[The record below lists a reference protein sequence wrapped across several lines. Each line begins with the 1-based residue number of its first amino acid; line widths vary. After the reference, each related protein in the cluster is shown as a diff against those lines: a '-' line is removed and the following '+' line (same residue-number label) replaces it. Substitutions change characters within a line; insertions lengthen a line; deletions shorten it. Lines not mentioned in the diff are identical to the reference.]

1 MSFGSGG
8 SPYTD
13 EMAEIPDLQLH
24 HPAARNDPDDNSRGG
39 DVAAPDA
46 FEPSDRPKW
55 FVLLVLFAI
64 AAGLTGYVVLRRA
77 RTPAK
82 APQIATAPAVRAP
95 APSAAPRTGPLV
107 EAEKIPL
114 PPLPET
120 DALVRQLV
128 VKLSSHPKALAWLA
142 TNGLIENFTVATL
155 NLSEGKTPVAH
166 WPALTPKARFSVL
179 QSPRGAVL
187 DTKTYRRYDEYAAA
201 ISGLDPP
208 GTARLYLTLKPRI
221 MDAYRSLGYPEGDFD
236 PVLERAIGGLLATR
250 PLEGDLAL
258 REKVIT
264 YEFVDPDTES
274 LPSAS
279 KQLLRM
285 GPDNMRIV
293 QTKLREI
300 AVQLGLHP
308 AAP

>member
-1 MSFGSGG
+1 M
-8 SPYTD
+8 P
-13 EMAEIPDLQLH
+13 EIPDLQLH
-24 HPAARNDPDDNSRGG
+24 HPATRNDLSDDRPGG
-39 DVAAPDA
+39 DVIAEDTVDG
-46 FEPSDRPKW
+46 SDRSKW
-55 FVLLVLFAI
+55 FVLIVLFAI
-64 AAGLTGYVVLRRA
+64 AAGIIGYVVLRRE
-77 RTPAK
+77 K
-82 APQIATAPAVRAP
+82 APAPQTATAPAVRAP

-114 PPLPET
+114 PPLAET
-120 DALVRQLV
+120 DALMRQLV
-128 VKLSSHPKALAWLA
+128 VRLSSHPRVLAWLA
-142 TNGLIENFTVATL
+142 TNGLIENFAVATL
-155 NLSEGKTPVAH
+155 NLSEGKTPVVH
-166 WPALTPKARFSVL
+166 WPALAPKARFSVL

-187 DTKTYRRYDEYAAA
+187 DTRSYHRYDDYAAA

-208 GTARLYLTLKPRI
+208 GTARLYLTVKPRI
-221 MDAYRSLGYPEGDFD
+221 MDAYRALGYPEGDFD
-236 PVLERAIGGLLATR
+236 PVLERAIGVLLATR
-250 PLEGDLAL
+250 PLQGDIAL

-264 YEFVDPDTES
+264 YQFVDPDIES
-274 LPSAS
+274 LPAAA